1 MQCMVWNAW
10 SCENA
15 DMQTLCMKS
24 FSRVIL
30 QEKDFSYYITILF
43 TLFFLPFYC
52 IYPLFIMWTNM
63 VILNR
68 IQILHSTFCISLY
81 ISSITIYHI
90 FD

>member
-30 QEKDFSYYITILF
+30 QEKDFFMLYYHFIHFYLF
-43 TLFFLPFYC
+43 IYFLHFYC
-52 IYPLFIMWTNM
+52 IYPLFIMWTSM

-68 IQILHSTFCISLY
+68 IQILNSTFYVPLY
-81 ISSITIYHI
+81 ILPITT
-90 FD
+90 